1 MAKVTAY
8 NLVRAINNL
17 PKNVNY
23 NYINPSTK
31 GLIRIENV
39 ILPAGPI
46 MIRRWNPN
54 KGESWNSAN
63 V

>member
-8 NLVRAINNL
+8 NIVRAINNL

-46 MIRRWNPN
+46 MIRRWNFP
-54 KGESWNSAN
+54 
-63 V
+63 